1 MIEGVTDVSTGE
13 AAALLGLSVRTL
25 QHWAKHKM
33 VKPAGKTPGGRYRWD
48 IDDLRRQLR
57 ETSAKP
63 PAGPDENPGTGSE
76 RPGAAS

>member
-1 MIEGVTDVSTGE
+1 MMEGVTDVSTGE

-33 VKPAGKTPGGRYRWD
+33 IEPAGKTPGGRYRWD

-57 ETSAKP
+57 ENLGQA
-63 PAGPDENPGTGSE
+63 PAGPGENQGTEPE
-76 RPGAAS
+76 RPGEAS